1 MTDLSEDVVRELAG
15 GDVSTVTAARDV
27 PVVTAA
33 DIEQARQAAEEAERT
48 AAESEKN
55 AIAGTVEHGQA
66 VSDSEAARFARLRV
80 ALTQRKAER
89 HSQAERI
96 RQLDAVGQEAVKHA
110 ALLKDLRDSTLTDL
124 ASIEDL
130 RKQIAKRVR
139 DWNAGLTELI
149 ARGAALKPEPL
160 RPGSVPSPSSA
171 HVYAGGTGATNA
183 VLVVRNQVL
192 TPIRHDH
199 PDGEIAAID
208 SAHRET
214 RQHHPAVRLIRGEN
228 GVVIPLGRDPGGHLQ
243 RKIDKGE
250 LHELSLA
257 EKRAYWRGEH

>member
-1 MTDLSEDVVRELAG
+1 MSTLDDGQLLDLAG
-15 GDVSTVTAARDV
+15 GPVATVGDAENV
-27 PVVTAA
+27 EPVTAA
-33 DIEQARQAAEEAERT
+33 DVETARQAAEQAEKA
-48 AAESEKN
+48 AAESERRAVLGKV
-55 AIAGTVEHGQA
+55 GHGEA
-66 VSDSEAARFARLRV
+66 VSDREAARFARLRV

-89 HSQAERI
+89 HSQAGRI

-124 ASIEDL
+124 AAIEDL
-130 RKQIAKRVR
+130 RKQISKRVR
-139 DWNAGLTELI
+139 DWNGQLTELI
-149 ARGAALKPEPL
+149 ARGAALNPEPL

-257 EKRAYWRGEH
+257 EKQAYWRGEH